1 MISDF
6 VKRATLFAGL
16 TEEERA
22 VIIRRMRLQHF
33 AAHELIY
40 AEDDASTAF
49 YLIEHGGVRLSVGPV
64 SLATLGAGA
73 TFGESGVFLG
83 RRRAVSAEAT
93 NDTDVWTLTGT
104 DLEQIIQ
111 EHPSIGLKLSRNF
124 GSRIIQVETYLI
136 HKRLRSADAL
146 QGLTD
151 EELQELAAHLQ
162 LQDFEAGDV
171 IFREGEANDGFFILE
186 NGKVLLRSEEQ
197 EQTIQPGDVFGLTAT
212 LANIPYETS
221 AIAQDAVTT
230 WKLDR
235 GAFDAIVA
243 EKPEFVVHLGAGR
256 RTPLPVSDEDLAVER
271 LRALPLFAELDGDT
285 LRAVTKRLVVRSVA
299 KGDVIYK
306 EGDVG
311 DALYLVDKGRVEI
324 VGNVSRKGQVLARI
338 GAGGFFGE
346 MALLTGKPRTTGA
359 RAAENTILWALY
371 RTDFEQLVNAYPVIG
386 KALSNVLQD
395 RLGTAGHAFVEK
407 HLRLIGL
414 FNGLSV
420 EQLEDVAERLLPA
433 RYRGGDIIYK
443 AGAPAQRIHII
454 ERGVVELRGPEGVLT
469 LRDGDFFGE
478 AAILSGE
485 PHLET
490 AFAKTDGEFWELT
503 REELEALILKYPIV
517 GLNMSRELSRKLHKL
532 AQQKAAGVAPAPA
545 PVPTPATAPTARMT
559 ATAPAAP
566 APIAPTPAP
575 QPLQTP
581 AQPGMFD
588 TLAIWFGGLS
598 RGAKWRLALLILLI
612 IWLLGVAIPATVV
625 TALNSSE
632 VPVTENGAPMLAVAD
647 ENAMEPVA
655 MALARR
661 DETHTPMPTA
671 TYTPLPTDTPVP
683 TDTPTVTPTP
693 TNTPTPTPT
702 DTPTPTPTNT
712 PAPPTPTPKP
722 VVRAAAAAPAQ
733 PTPTPKPAKQYSLVE
748 VRRLSPC
755 ENRGKH
761 NIYVKVVDANGNG
774 VNGVWVIQAVAGNLG
789 QILEKK
795 RTEQKD
801 YWLMNQE
808 NGRVTFDMFKNG
820 QYVIYISEDGVNPA
834 STDFTQALHSAFT
847 DEANCPDGGG
857 GNTLFHNS
865 FSVIFRK
872 NW

>member
-16 TEEERA
+16 TKEERA
-22 VIIRRMRLQHF
+22 VIVQRMRLQHF

-93 NDTDVWTLTGT
+93 IGT
-104 DLEQIIQ
+104 DAWALTSEDLAQIIQ
-111 EHPSIGLKLSRNF
+111 DHPAIGLKLSRNF
-124 GSRIIQVETYLI
+124 GSRIIQVEKHLI
-136 HKRLRSADAL
+136 HNRLRPAEAL

-151 EELQELAAHLQ
+151 EELQELAAHLE
-162 LQDFEAGDV
+162 LQDFEAGRT
-171 IFREGEANDGFFILE
+171 IFQAGEANDGFFILE
-186 NGKVLLRSEEQ
+186 NGEVRVRSDA
-197 EQTIQPGDVFGLTAT
+197 GDRILKAGDIFGLAAT
-212 LANIPYETS
+212 LANKPYDATAVAET
-221 AIAQDAVTT
+221 DAAL
-230 WKLDR
+230 WKLNR
-235 GAFDAIVA
+235 EAFETIAA
-243 EKPEFVVHLGAGR
+243 ERPEFVPHLSAGLH
-256 RTPLPVSDEDLAVER
+256 TPLPVSDEELAIER
-271 LRALPLFAELDGDT
+271 LRALPLFANLDDAT
-285 LRAVTKRLVVRSVA
+285 LRAVTQRLVVRPIA
-299 KGDVIYK
+299 AGDIIYK

-324 VGNVSRKGQVLARI
+324 VGSVSRKGQILARI
-338 GAGGFFGE
+338 NAGGFFGE
-346 MALLTGKPRTTGA
+346 MALLTGKPRSTGA
-359 RAAENTILWALY
+359 RAAENTVLWALY
-371 RTDFEQLVNAYPVIG
+371 RSDFEELVSAYPVIG
-386 KALSNVLQD
+386 KALSEVLQD
-395 RLGTAGHAFVEK
+395 RLGAAGHAFVEK
-407 HLRLIGL
+407 HLRLIAL
-414 FNGLSV
+414 FSGLSV

-433 RYRGGDIIYK
+433 RYRAGDIIYK
-443 AGAPAQRIHII
+443 AGAPANRVHII
-454 ERGVVELRGPEGVLT
+454 EKGVVELRGPEGTLT

-485 PHLET
+485 PHLDT

-517 GLNMSRELSRKLHKL
+517 GLNMSRELSRKLHRL
-532 AQQKAAGVAPAPA
+532 AEQKASGVQPA
-545 PVPTPATAPTARMT
+545 PVPAPVPAAAPTRVMQ
-559 ATAPAAP
+559 PAAP
-566 APIAPTPAP
+566 APVATIQPQKPAK
-575 QPLQTP
+575 
-581 AQPGMFD
+581 PGMFD
-588 TLAIWFGGLS
+588 SLALWFGGLS
-598 RGAKWRLALLILLI
+598 RGAKWRLALLILLLA
-612 IWLLGVAIPATVV
+612 LLIGVSAPFTVAN
-625 TALNSSE
+625 ALKAKGSKTPVGQDG
-632 VPVTENGAPMLAVAD
+632 VPVVAVAAED
-647 ENAMEPVA
+647 VMQPVA
-655 MALARR
+655 MALAKR
-661 DETHTPMPTA
+661 EATHTPMPTA

-683 TDTPTVTPTP
+683 TNTPTITPTPTHTPTATPTSTPTATP
-693 TNTPTPTPT
+693 TNTPL
-702 DTPTPTPTNT
+702 
-712 PAPPTPTPKP
+712 PPTPTPRP
-722 VVRAAAAAPAQ
+722 VVRAAAAAAPAQ
-733 PTPTPKPAKQYSLVE
+733 PTPTPKPAKQYTLLE

-789 QILEKK
+789 QILAKK

-801 YWLMNQE
+801 YWLMNPE
-808 NGRVTFDMFKNG
+808 DGRVTFDMFKHA
-820 QYVIYISEDGVNPA
+820 QYVVYISEDGVTPA
-834 STDFTQALHSAFT
+834 STDITQALDSAFT